1 MSVESFNACV
11 YLVDRQVQAGL
22 GGHLAVT
29 GPAGS
34 LTYAELAARAAELAA
49 GFAEAGVRP
58 EERVLLVATD
68 RPETVVTFCA
78 LLRMGAIPVPVSTMY
93 RAEELGELVADCR
106 ARVVVATPE
115 CAAVAR
121 AAMHLAPEA
130 ATLVLIGEPEATDGD
145 EPGGVSVR
153 PWADLLAAGAAA
165 GPAAPYRTW
174 FDSPAFWL
182 YTSGTTGRPKAAMHR
197 HGSVARVCETYAH

>member
-49 GFAEAGVRP
+49 GFQAAGVRP

-93 RAEELGELVADCR
+93 RAEELSELVADSR

-130 ATLVLIGEPEATDGD
+130 ATLVLIGDTEEPEAM
-145 EPGGVSVR
+145 R
-153 PWADLLAAGAAA
+153 PLN
-165 GPAAPYRTW
+165 PA
-174 FDSPAFWL
+174 
-182 YTSGTTGRPKAAMHR
+182 
-197 HGSVARVCETYAH
+197 

>member
-11 YLVDRQVQAGL
+11 YLLDRQVQAGL
-22 GGHLAVT
+22 GDHPAVT

-34 LTYAELAARAAELAA
+34 LSYAELGARAAELAA
-49 GFAEAGVRP
+49 GFQACGVRP

-93 RAEELGELVADCR
+93 RGEELGELLRDSR

-115 CAAVAR
+115 CADVAR
-121 AAMHLAPEA
+121 AAIHLAPEA
-130 ATLVLIGEPEATDGD
+130 ATLVLIGEPEAPDGN
-145 EPGGVSVR
+145 EPGVVGVR
-153 PWADLLAAGAAA
+153 PWADLLAAGQAA
-165 GPAAPYRTW
+165 GPAAPY
-174 FDSPAFWL
+174 
-182 YTSGTTGRPKAAMHR
+182 
-197 HGSVARVCETYAH
+197 

>member
-1 MSVESFNACV
+1 MSMESFNACV

-34 LTYAELAARAAELAA
+34 LTYAELAVRAAELAA
-49 GFAEAGVRP
+49 GFQEAGVRP

-93 RAEELGELVADCR
+93 RAEELGELVADSR
-106 ARVVVATPE
+106 ARMVVATPE
-115 CAAVAR
+115 CAAVTG
-121 AAMHLAPEA
+121 AAM
-130 ATLVLIGEPEATDGD
+130 LVLIGEPAATDSE

-153 PWADLLAAGAAA
+153 SWTDLLAEGQAA

-174 FDSPAFWL
+174 FDS
-182 YTSGTTGRPKAAMHR
+182 
-197 HGSVARVCETYAH
+197 